1 MTGEVLYLIASP
13 EKMKA
18 LAQMEYG
25 IKDSGKRIDMGAGM
39 TRDTEDGKIDY
50 TLILDGPMFDRWAE
64 HLTKGAKKY
73 AARNWMQIQKGTRKE
88 IEAAMERAKRSFL
101 RHSRQ
106 WLRGDTD
113 EDHAAA
119 AMFNMNMV
127 EYCKGLL
134 EKAIEPPQFR
144 YFRCPLNGSIWRM
157 PINGRPGHIVH
168 SSERR
173 VKTSTFTLSE
183 FRGREAEVTEAEW
196 KAAGGD

>member
-119 AMFNMNMV
+119 RF
-127 EYCKGLL
+127 L
-134 EKAIEPPQFR
+134 PP
-144 YFRCPLNGSIWRM
+144 P
-157 PINGRPGHIVH
+157 PPP
-168 SSERR
+168 
-173 VKTSTFTLSE
+173 
-183 FRGREAEVTEAEW
+183 
-196 KAAGGD
+196 